1 MKWGLTAALI
11 LMGARLTLAN
21 VVINE
26 LHYNPPTSQGDDNF
40 YEFLELVNT
49 GAADVALEGWTL
61 TGVAHTFAAGTLI
74 PAGGY
79 LVVAKDTATIQTA
92 YGLTGVVQWGSGNLD
107 NGGELIRL
115 QDAAFAVV
123 DEVLYD
129 DTVAWDGPLVDGGGS
144 SLELKNPALNNNTV
158 SSWGASST
166 ALGTP
171 GAQNSIYEN
180 DAFPSVS
187 DLAHLPLQPG
197 TADLVTVS
205 AQVVDDQGLLAVT
218 LSYSTG
224 GPLVQLPMTAVGSIW
239 SAQLGPFSEGSLVTL
254 TVAAEDDAHQVS
266 TSASYSFYVT
276 DHAVTDAELLFTEVQ
291 YTDACFG
298 GADWVELHNAS
309 GADLDLG
316 GWIFKDNDDTH
327 VFTIP
332 TGTLIPAGGYLVL
345 AENAAQ
351 ITANYGISN
360 VVGNF
365 GFGLSSTGDAVRLF
379 TPWGV
384 VVDQLSYEIVAPWPG
399 PPVGSGPSLSL
410 LSPALDNSLGSSW
423 APSNTPCGTP
433 GLTNASDIWPPVLT
447 LAGFHSAD
455 RVRVFFNETVDATS
469 AATLSHYSLDGLP
482 CLGAVLVDS
491 VTVALDFGVLSVQGQ
506 TYQLTVAGVQDLA
519 GNASLVVTLP
529 LAFWPEGSVVVN
541 EILQNP
547 LAVSDDF
554 GEWFEVYNPNTFPV
568 NLRNWWLEDDETDS
582 HLISPDVDLIC
593 APGGYLVLAMNG
605 NPLQNGG
612 VTPDYIFNG
621 ITLTNGA
628 DEIVLRAGL
637 TMVDRVAYDG
647 GPTFPD
653 PNGASMELKSP
664 ELDNALASSWLPAYS
679 SFGAGDLG
687 TPGATNSVSGLAA
700 PQMEIQ
706 VSSGLADL
714 SWTAVPGALE
724 YELSSAPAP
733 DGPWTVEAV
742 TAATT
747 LSLPQTT
754 PLRFYEVR
762 ARN

>member
-1 MKWGLTAALI
+1 MKWGLTTALV
-11 LMGARLTLAN
+11 LLGTRLGMAD

-49 GAADVALEGWTL
+49 GAAEVDLGGWVL
-61 TGVAHTFAAGTLI
+61 SGVAHTFAPGTLI

-79 LVVAKDTATIQTA
+79 LVLAKDAATIQTA

-107 NGGELIRL
+107 NGGELVRL

-129 DTVAWDGPLVDGGGS
+129 DTAEWDGPLADGGGS

-171 GAQNSIYEN
+171 GAQNSIYES

-187 DLAHLPLQPG
+187 GLAHLPLQPNS
-197 TADLVTVS
+197 TDAVTLS
-205 AQVVDDQGLLAVT
+205 AQVQDDQGLLAVT
-218 LSYSTG
+218 LSWDTG
-224 GPLVQLPMTAVGSIW
+224 GTPVDVPMTANGNTW
-239 SAQLGPFSEGSLVTL
+239 SALIGPFADGTVVNVT
-254 TVAAEDDAHQVS
+254 VEAEDTANQVT
-266 TSASYSFYVT
+266 TSNLYSFFVT
-276 DHAVTDAELLFTEVQ
+276 DDAVTDADIMFTEVQ

-298 GADWVELHNAS
+298 GDDWVELHNAS

-327 VFTIP
+327 VFTLP
-332 TGTLIPAGGYLVL
+332 AGTLIPAGGYLVL
-345 AENAAQ
+345 AQNAAQ
-351 ITANYGISN
+351 LTANYGISN
-360 VVGNF
+360 VVGDF

-384 VVDQLSYEIVAPWPG
+384 VVDQVSYDIVAPWPG

-423 APSNTPCGTP
+423 APSGAPCGTP
-433 GLTNASDIWPPVLT
+433 GLANASDIWPPVVT

-455 RVRVFFNETVDATS
+455 RVRVFFNENVDAAS
-469 AATLSHYSLDGLP
+469 AGTPSHYSLDGLP
-482 CLGAVLVDS
+482 CLGASLVDS

-506 TYQLTVAGVQDLA
+506 TYQLSVAGVQDLA
-519 GNASLVVTLP
+519 GNASLAVTLP
-529 LAFWPEGSVVVN
+529 LVYWPAGSVVVN

-554 GEWFEVYNPNTFPV
+554 GEWFEVYNPNAFAV
-568 NLRNWWLEDDETDS
+568 NLRNWWLEDEGTDS
-582 HLISPDVDLIC
+582 HLISPDADLVC

-605 NPLQNGG
+605 NPAENGG
-612 VTPDYIFNG
+612 VTPDYVYSG
-621 ITLTNGA
+621 VTLTNGA
-628 DEIVLRAGL
+628 DELILRAGL
-637 TMVDRVAYDG
+637 TVVDRVAYDG

-653 PNGASMELKSP
+653 PNGASMELKSTA
-664 ELDNALASSWLPAYS
+664 LDNALAASWLPAYT

-687 TPGATNSVSGLAA
+687 TPGALNSVSSLAA
-700 PQMEIQ
+700 PQLGIQ
-706 VSSGLADL
+706 VAGGLATL

-733 DGPWTVEAV
+733 DGPWMVEAV

-747 LSLPQTT
+747 LSLPQSTA
-754 PLRFYEVR
+754 LRFYEVR